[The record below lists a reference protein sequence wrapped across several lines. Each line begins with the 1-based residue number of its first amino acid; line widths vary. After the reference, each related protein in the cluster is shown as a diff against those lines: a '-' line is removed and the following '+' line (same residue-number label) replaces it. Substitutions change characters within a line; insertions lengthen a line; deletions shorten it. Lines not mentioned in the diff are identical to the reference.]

1 MKMRLLLDSSSYVFN
16 DLLALISIKQFYFC
30 FLYHLG
36 YKIVF
41 LLLNSC
47 YNFFLLSWSVILIM
61 CIFGLL
67 FMVLAFIYYV
77 LFSSITNLYGLC
89 CGFILPISFWLMTK
103 GEDMHKLKRSC
114 EFTSSISWMIYIV
127 TLLQYWKLICIIVI
141 MKLLSDCQLKIICVV
156 KFMNTL
162 IKCCSECCSE
172 CVFFKAVTFY
182 KT

>member
-67 FMVLAFIYYV
+67 FMVLAFIYCF
-77 LFSSITNLYGLC
+77 LFSSMTNLYGLC
-89 CGFILPISFWLMTK
+89 CGLILPILFDWWQK
-103 GEDMHKLKRSC
+103 GENMHKLKRSC
-114 EFTSSISWMIYIV
+114 EYTVSIFWLIYIASIMEV
-127 TLLQYWKLICIIVI
+127 NVHNCDYEDCYSDLL
-141 MKLLSDCQLKIICVV
+141 
-156 KFMNTL
+156 
-162 IKCCSECCSE
+162 
-172 CVFFKAVTFY
+172 A
-182 KT
+182 